1 MTDAKRPGAN
11 AARTGSFESPPPEPL
26 LRDPHFHIVLREPE
40 IPNNTG
46 NIGRTCVATG
56 CRLHLIHPLGFKI
69 TEKACR
75 RAGLDY
81 WPRLDWAEHPD
92 WATYEATAFNPAR
105 TWILSTKST
114 RSVFDIPLHRGDHLI
129 FGCETRGLPQELLD
143 QHPDRVVSLP
153 LAEGERSLN
162 LATAVCAVV
171 YEGIRQIRAR
181 RECAFTESGRLVV
194 DHAQREPPD
203 GDHPPAPLP

>member
-1 MTDAKRPGAN
+1 MPAPDARGSSADAFLAPPKR
-11 AARTGSFESPPPEPL
+11 PL
-26 LRDPHFHIVLREPE
+26 LRAPHFHVVLCEPE

-56 CRLHLIHPLGFKI
+56 CRLHLVHPLGFMV
-69 TEKACR
+69 TEKECR

-81 WPRLDWAEHPD
+81 WPRLDWTEHAD

-105 TWILSTKST
+105 TWILSTKSS
-114 RSVFDIPLHRGDHLI
+114 RSVFDVTLGQGDHLV
-129 FGCETRGLPQELLD
+129 FGRESRGLPRELLEA
-143 QHPDRVVSLP
+143 HPDRVVSLP

-171 YEGIRQIRAR
+171 YEGIRQLRAR
-181 RECAFTESGRLVV
+181 RECAISPTGRLVV
-194 DHAQREPPD
+194 EP
-203 GDHPPAPLP
+203 GDPPGHP